1 MIYSHTESILI
12 VRVDVRSHCEYILAR
27 TYKIVTFCLT
37 QGCNTSVMS
46 ESRPGASSAFVR
58 PRPKMDAAIV
68 AHQRLRRTLRKQ
80 QMVG

>member
-37 QGCNTSVMS
+37 QGCNTS
-46 ESRPGASSAFVR
+46 
-58 PRPKMDAAIV
+58 PRPLVASERERSAAINIK
-68 AHQRLRRTLRKQ
+68 TL
-80 QMVG
+80 